1 MPQVGFLELLRTNRN
16 VRWLWAGAVVS
27 LFGDWFNTLAL
38 YRVVQDL
45 SSEGS
50 VLGDGYVAL
59 ALVFVVKLLPHA
71 QAAPAVTSYMTQSAI
86 YSTGNSNLPVSQTI
100 PKIACHSIPRTNTD
114 HCLKLP

>member
-1 MPQVGFLELLRTNRN
+1 MPQVGFLELLRPNRN
-16 VRWLWAGAVVS
+16 VRRLWAGAVVS
-27 LFGDWFNTLAL
+27 LFGDWINTLAL

-71 QAAPAVTSYMTQSAI
+71 RAAPLSSGGSEARLAQPSRARQRKNTE
-86 YSTGNSNLPVSQTI
+86 
-100 PKIACHSIPRTNTD
+100 TN
-114 HCLKLP
+114 